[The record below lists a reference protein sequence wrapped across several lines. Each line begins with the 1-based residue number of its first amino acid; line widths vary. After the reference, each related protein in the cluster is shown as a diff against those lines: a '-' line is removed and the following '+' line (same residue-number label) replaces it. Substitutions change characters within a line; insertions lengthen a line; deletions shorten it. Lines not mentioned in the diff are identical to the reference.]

1 MPNRDKCMILLYKI
15 FVALGSKLWVL
26 VVAGLVSPLAGCINA
41 PSPILSDANAILG
54 EQGEIHFF
62 SAPGSGPRE
71 HSVMNFEWSGSRY
84 VFSGRSGSISDFT
97 AHPFEGRD
105 LIVQST
111 AARAPRLTEY
121 AIARK
126 LADGVYMVFPINEDD
141 VDEATR
147 ARFCTKTQVASCRIT
162 TPEQLFV
169 FAKATAAKDEEAGG
183 IAVIVPTNRR

>member
-1 MPNRDKCMILLYKI
+1 MIFLDKVFAAMSFELR
-15 FVALGSKLWVL
+15 VL
-26 VVAGLVSPLAGCINA
+26 VVAGLALSLSGCISS
-41 PSPILSDANAILG
+41 PTPILSDANAILG

-71 HSVMNFEWSGSRY
+71 HSVMKFEWSGSRY
-84 VFSGRSGSISDFT
+84 VFSGRSGSVSDFT

-111 AARAPRLTEY
+111 AARTPRLTEY
-121 AIARK
+121 AIARR
-126 LADGVYMVFPINEDD
+126 LADGVYLIFPINEDD
-141 VDEATR
+141 VDDPTR
-147 ARFCTKTQVASCRIT
+147 ERFCTKTQDVSCRIT

-169 FAKATAAKDEEAGG
+169 FAKATAAKDEDTGG

>member
-1 MPNRDKCMILLYKI
+1 SP
-15 FVALGSKLWVL
+15 
-26 VVAGLVSPLAGCINA
+26 SPL
-41 PSPILSDANAILG
+41 LSDANAILG

-62 SAPGSGPRE
+62 SAPGPEPRE
-71 HSVMNFEWSGSRY
+71 HSVMMFEWSGSRY

-121 AIARK
+121 VTARR
-126 LADGVYMVFPINEDD
+126 LADGVYMVLPISEDD
-141 VDEATR
+141 VDDATR
-147 ARFCTKTQVASCRIT
+147 ERFCTKTQDASCRIT

-169 FAKATAAKDEEAGG
+169 FAKATAAKDDESGG
-183 IAVIVPTNRR
+183 IAVIMPANRR

>member
-1 MPNRDKCMILLYKI
+1 LNLLHK
-15 FVALGSKLWVL
+15 FFDSLGRNLWVA
-26 VVAGLVSPLAGCINA
+26 VVAVLALPLSGCISS

-71 HSVMNFEWSGSRY
+71 HSVMTFEWSGSRY
-84 VFSGRSGSISDFT
+84 VFSGRSGSVSDFT

-105 LIVQST
+105 LILQST
-111 AARAPRLTEY
+111 AARTPRLTEY

-126 LADGVYMVFPINEDD
+126 LADGVYMVIPISEDD
-141 VDEATR
+141 IDDATR
-147 ARFCTKTQVASCRIT
+147 DRFCVKTQDASCRIT

-169 FAKATAAKDEEAGG
+169 FAKATAAKDEEGGG
-183 IAVIVPTNRR
+183 IAVIVPANRR